1 MRAQGV
7 ATRAGAAGF
16 TLVEMLIVVVIV
28 AVLAAIAFPSYSD
41 YVRRGKLPEGTAA
54 IATMRVKMEQYYQDN
69 RTYAKTGVAAPNCP
83 VSVGSLKNFTI
94 TCPVL
99 TKDTYTV
106 QANGTND
113 IDGIHYTVNEGNG
126 RATTVTGG
134 SAMDKAGYTAN
145 GACWVTRKG
154 GTC

>member
-28 AVLAAIAFPSYSD
+28 AVLAAIAFPSYTD
-41 YVRRGKLPEGTAA
+41 YVRRGKLPEGTGAL
-54 IATMRVKMEQYYQDN
+54 ATMRVKMEQYYQDN
-69 RTYAKTGVAAPNCP
+69 RTYAKTGVSAPNCP

-94 TCPVL
+94 TCTVL

-106 QANGTND
+106 QAAGTGD
-113 IDGIHYTVNEGNG
+113 LTGINYTVNEGNG
-126 RATTVTGG
+126 RATTIAGG
-134 SAMDKAGYTAN
+134 SSMESAGYTGN
-145 GACWVTRKG
+145 GSCWVTRKG